1 MIDRIEIQIRDGE
14 ANVSVFNRQVQGDTV
29 VVSPPVDYCRV
40 RLLAEDSVESVLTAI
55 VNRES

>member
-14 ANVSVFNRQVQGDTV
+14 ANVSVFNRLVQGDTEFV
-29 VVSPPVDYCRV
+29 LPPVDYCRV

>member
-29 VVSPPVDYCRV
+29 FVSPPVDYCRV
-40 RLLAEDSVESVLTAI
+40 QLSSKDSVESVLAAI
-55 VNRES
+55 INRES